1 MSLLR
6 QLTEESFAD
15 IDLTLHKKQKAVLI
29 FVVTLIVLLL
39 IPSILPETFFLA
51 ALLNNIQAVGTAMIL
66 VAIMCC
72 LKVDGE
78 PIMNFKQ
85 VCSKGMQWDVIFL
98 TSVVMPISSALTAEE
113 AGVTAFLL
121 KVLSPF
127 FEGKSTLAF
136 LMIAVASAVIITNF
150 AVNNVVGAILL
161 PVFYPFALALDISP
175 LALTSLLVFT
185 CHFALLT
192 PAASPMAALLHGNTS
207 WCRTGDIFINMAFS
221 LCWHRF

>member
-1 MSLLR
+1 M
-6 QLTEESFAD
+6 
-15 IDLTLHKKQKAVLI
+15 TLNKRQKAVLF
-29 FVVTLIVLLL
+29 FVALLIILLL
-39 IPSILPETFFLA
+39 IPSVLPATFFLA
-51 ALLNNIQAVGTAMIL
+51 ALLNKIQAVGTAMVL
-66 VAIMCC
+66 VAVMCC

-78 PIMNFKQ
+78 PIINFKQ

-113 AGVTAFLL
+113 AGITAFLL

-127 FEGKSTLAF
+127 FEGQTALTFLA
-136 LMIAVASAVIITNF
+136 IAVAAAVIITNF

-175 LALTSLLVFT
+175 LALTSLLVFS

-192 PAASPMAALLHGNTS
+192 PAASPMAALLHGNTE
-207 WCRTGDIFINMAFS
+207 WCRTSDIYKYGFLIVVSSFLVACIAGIPYALLLF
-221 LCWHRF
+221 